1 MTDITVA
8 NRVVAAIERWIAASP
23 GRSIDVERA
32 PGGWKATMREE
43 RSAGGVDL
51 IDCLSQI
58 AVVAEVENEETE
70 R

>member
-1 MTDITVA
+1 V
-8 NRVVAAIERWIAASP
+8 NRAKRAQAERCASVIEKWIAASP

-58 AVVAEVENEETE
+58 AVVAEVETST
-70 R
+70 